1 MSISPTPP
9 APPDPTPATTSHDK
23 NKVLIVVGAVV
34 LTGLFVW
41 KRLRKFCV
49 KEATTARIISQVC
62 SARKEMAFPAAMKM
76 KLTIE
81 LMRRDKRDAG
91 SICQYLAD
99 LSPRLCPVLSGR
111 LLSLL

>member
-1 MSISPTPP
+1 MSIFPTPP

-23 NKVLIVVGAVV
+23 NNVLIVLGAVI

-41 KRLRKFCV
+41 KRLRKFSV
-49 KEATTARIISQVC
+49 KEATRARIISQVC
-62 SARKEMAFPAAMKM
+62 SARKEMACPAAVKM

-81 LMRRDKRDAG
+81 LMRRGKRDA
-91 SICQYLAD
+91 SFFCQYLAD
-99 LSPRLCPVLSGR
+99 LSPRLCQVLSGS